1 MFEGCEKLRAVDL
14 RVTNA
19 GNIQQIENMFKGCK
33 SLEEI
38 DLNKFNT
45 DVIAQQLN
53 TIGLETLENCKKI
66 GFLQDTI
73 DQDILRAVP
82 ENIKPVFYGQDFN
95 PHKFQ
100 QDVQKE
106 AKDVAQ
112 KTHEARVKQR
122 ESKEP
127 VGKDGYKIPG
137 EDIGS
142 R

>member
-1 MFEGCEKLRAVDL
+1 MFEGCEKLKSVDL
-14 RVTNA
+14 RVVKA
-19 GNIQQIENMFKGCK
+19 DKIQNIENMFRGCR

-45 DVIAQQLN
+45 DVIAQQLD
-53 TIGLETLENCKKI
+53 TIGLDTLDNCKKI

-100 QDVQKE
+100 KDIQKE
-106 AKDVAQ
+106 AREVSQ
-112 KTHEARVKQR
+112 KAHEVKTKGR
-122 ESKEP
+122 SDRGTLGKE
-127 VGKDGYKIPG
+127 GYKIPG